1 MKKLNKYRKSVQGL
15 MLLTFGLTM
24 AGCSAQDDF
33 FTETSSESL
42 SIKPSVTE
50 ATVSR
55 AAVASEQTLREA
67 ALDNL
72 YVKIFD
78 KEYQEQSVNQKLEGN
93 LQSNQTAIL
102 RQGNWK
108 VDLNLQE
115 NKAYFVYSIANAN
128 EDLTQVKSLAD
139 LKNKVQTDADIW
151 KPYSSSDKNATKNFL
166 MTANSDW
173 TVSKEPN
180 QTIDSKLTRAAAKIV
195 VNLNINVAG
204 YEVVGE
210 PTWQLLNYNTKT
222 TLFGPNTAKNIASMS
237 ETETN
242 ETMAKTAAD
251 GYQLVTY
258 SYATSWKD
266 NASAPQAKIKV
277 KLKKKGE
284 ETSVDY
290 YYSIPV
296 RDPKKTKSLDR
307 NYVYTANA
315 TVTSLGSSSDIT
327 YGDAM
332 DLVYDVQKWTQGEKT
347 TINAGDQK
355 YLLVSPTFM
364 IMKNQ
369 RFDNS
374 TIKFYGSGK
383 CTVKTVAI
391 YYYDKNGKKQ
401 SCSGSQ
407 SFKASAQYAD
417 GHGELQDQGTIVIGD
432 ANNKTNDF
440 VPLSVKYIKIKVTC
454 EGVKDPVNVTIKQYP
469 LEYIQGIA
477 GWYSTKDKLN
487 TYERYDYLTGKP
499 SGKIATT
506 VGIDWKDDQKPHKT
520 QKGYADANF
529 QAKVCIDNNI
539 YTYYDKKNGKNYQA
553 TTRSNQGEQNNN
565 QMYVVQITSTQ
576 QDQTDYK
583 IGHVTNI
590 DPNTKLSQENVVSP
604 AFMLASQLG
613 TVSPFSYG
621 VNASDHCDKYVEVR
635 TDGTKY
641 TDWRLPTAAE
651 IGVIGKYQNNKTQN
665 VMSEVLKAY
674 SYWALNGNQV
684 TANKDGSGSGYVRC
698 VRDLSP
704 KEVKELENKNE

>member
-55 AAVASEQTLREA
+55 AVASDQALREA

-78 KEYQEQSVNQKLEGN
+78 KEYKEQSVNKKFDSN
-93 LQSNQTAIL
+93 LQSNQKEVL
-102 RQGNWK
+102 GQGNWK

-115 NKAYFVYSIANAN
+115 NKDYFVYSIANAK
-128 EDLTQVKSLAD
+128 EDLQQVSSLAD
-139 LKNKVQTDADIW
+139 LEKKVQTDADIW
-151 KPYSSSDKNATKNFL
+151 KPYSSNNATKNFL
-166 MTANSDW
+166 MTANSGW
-173 TVSKEPN
+173 TVSKEPT
-180 QTIDSKLTRAAAKIV
+180 QTIESMLTRAAAKIV
-195 VNLNINVAG
+195 VNLKINIAG
-204 YEVVGE
+204 YEVVGK
-210 PTWQLLNYNTKT
+210 PTWQLLNYNTQT
-222 TLFGPNTAKNIASMS
+222 TLFGVNTAKSIASMS

-242 ETMAKTAAD
+242 ETMAKTAD

-258 SYATSWKD
+258 SYATLWDD

-277 KLKKKGE
+277 MLKKGE
-284 ETSVDY
+284 ETPVDY

-296 RDPKKTKSLDR
+296 RDPKTTKELER

-332 DLVYDVQKWTQGEKT
+332 NLVYDVQKWTKGEET

-374 TIKFYGSGK
+374 TIKFYGSGECK
-383 CTVKTVAI
+383 VETVEI

-407 SFKASAQYAD
+407 YFNASAKYAD
-417 GHGELQDQGTIVIGD
+417 GHGELKDKGTIVIGD
-432 ANNKTNDF
+432 ANNPNANDF

-454 EGVKDPVNVTIKQYP
+454 DGLEELVTIKQYP

-477 GWYSTKDKLN
+477 GWYSTKDELN
-487 TYERYDYLTGKP
+487 TYETTFWGDRYTG
-499 SGKIATT
+499 TT
-506 VGIDWKDDQKPHKT
+506 AGIDWQKDRTLHSKE
-520 QKGYADANF
+520 KGSEDDHF
-529 QAKVCIDNNI
+529 TAKVKEEGDYYI
-539 YTYYDKKNGKNYQA
+539 YEYYDKSVRGGYQA
-553 TTRSNQGEQNNN
+553 KKRQNSTGKSNNR
-565 QMYVVQITSTQ
+565 MYVVQITNTP
-576 QDQTDYK
+576 QDSKYK

-590 DPNTKLSQENVVSP
+590 DKNTKLSSEDVVSP

-613 TVSPFSYG
+613 TVTAFTNENDG
-621 VNASDHCDKYVEVR
+621 KNASEHCDKYIEVR
-635 TDGTKY
+635 KDGKKY
-641 TDWRLPTAAE
+641 TDWRLPTASE
-651 IGVIGKYQNNKTQN
+651 IGVITNYQYKKNQN
-665 VMSEVLKAY
+665 VIDVVLAGG

-684 TANKDGSGSGYVRC
+684 EANPDNEYRGYVRC

-704 KEVKELENKNE
+704 DEVKELENKKE

>member
-55 AAVASEQTLREA
+55 AVASDQTLREA

-78 KEYQEQSVNQKLEGN
+78 KEYKELSVNKKFDSN
-93 LQSNQTAIL
+93 LQSNQKEVL
-102 RQGNWK
+102 GQGNWK

-115 NKAYFVYSIANAN
+115 HKDYFVYSIANAK

-139 LKNKVQTDADIW
+139 LEKKVQTDEDIW
-151 KPYSSSDKNATKNFL
+151 KPYSSDKNATKNFL

-173 TVSKEPN
+173 TVSQEPT

-195 VNLNINVAG
+195 VNFKIDIAG

-210 PTWQLLNYNTKT
+210 PTWQLLNYNTQT
-222 TLFGPNTAKNIASMS
+222 TLFGVNTAKSIASMS
-237 ETETN
+237 EAETS
-242 ETMAKTAAD
+242 ETMKKTTD

-258 SYATSWKD
+258 SYATLWED

-277 KLKKKGE
+277 MLQKGDE
-284 ETSVDY
+284 KPVDY

-296 RDPKKTKSLDR
+296 RDPKATKSLER

-332 DLVYDVQKWTQGEKT
+332 NLVYDVQKWTKGEET

-374 TIKFYGSGK
+374 TIKFYGSGECK
-383 CTVKTVAI
+383 VQTVEI

-407 SFKASAQYAD
+407 YFNASAKYAD
-417 GHGELQDQGTIVIGD
+417 GHGELKDKGTIVIGEEKSTT
-432 ANNKTNDF
+432 ANDF

-454 EGVKDPVNVTIKQYP
+454 DGLEELVTIKQYP

-477 GWYSTKDKLN
+477 GWYSTKD
-487 TYERYDYLTGKP
+487 DW
-499 SGKIATT
+499 
-506 VGIDWKDDQKPHKT
+506 IDWQTDQASHQTKKTYSDDIFNARVYENNNMYEYYDNGTGWWGNKPPFT
-520 QKGYADANF
+520 AQKGSR
-529 QAKVCIDNNI
+529 I
-539 YTYYDKKNGKNYQA
+539 T
-553 TTRSNQGEQNNN
+553 EQNNN
-565 QMYVVQITSTQ
+565 QMYVVQITE
-576 QDQTDYK
+576 TDGTYV
-583 IGHVTNI
+583 IGHGTSDN
-590 DPNTKLSQENVVSP
+590 DDMVSP

-613 TVSPFSYG
+613 VVSISNSSF
-621 VNASDHCDKYVEVR
+621 NMAKNHCDKYIEVN
-635 TDGTKY
+635 TDKKKY
-641 TDWRLPTAAE
+641 TDWRLPTPSE
-651 IGVIGKYQNNKTQN
+651 VKVICKYQNNKNQN
-665 VMSEVLKAY
+665 VMSEVLKRKY
-674 SYWALNGNQV
+674 YWTRNGK
-684 TANKDGSGSGYVRC
+684 TTIANSNDNTSQGFIRC

-704 KEVKELENKNE
+704 DEVKELENKNE

>member
-55 AAVASEQTLREA
+55 ATVASVEALREA
-67 ALDNL
+67 ELDNL

-78 KEYQEQSVNQKLEGN
+78 KEYQEQSVNKKFDSN
-93 LQSNQTAIL
+93 LQSEKKEIL
-102 RQGNWK
+102 GQDNWK

-115 NKAYFVYSIANAN
+115 NKDYFVYSIANAK
-128 EDLTQVKSLAD
+128 EDLTQVNSLAD
-139 LKNKVQTDADIW
+139 LEKKVQTDEDIW
-151 KPYSSSDKNATKNFL
+151 KPYSSKNENKNFL
-166 MTANSDW
+166 MTANSGW
-173 TVSKEPN
+173 TVSKEPT

-195 VNLNINVAG
+195 VNLKINVAG

-210 PTWQLLNYNTKT
+210 PTWQLLNYNTQT
-222 TLFGPNTAKNIASMS
+222 TLFGPNTAKSIASMS

-242 ETMAKTAAD
+242 ETMAETAD

-258 SYATSWKD
+258 SYATLWD
-266 NASAPQAKIKV
+266 NNASAPQAKIKV
-277 KLKKKGE
+277 KLQKGE
-284 ETSVDY
+284 ETPVDY

-296 RDPKKTKSLDR
+296 RDPKETKSLKR

-332 DLVYDVQKWTQGEKT
+332 DLVYDVQKWTKGEET
-347 TINAGDQK
+347 TINAGNQK

-374 TIKFYGSGK
+374 TIKFYGSGECK
-383 CTVKTVAI
+383 VETDSI
-391 YYYDKNGKKQ
+391 YYYDKNGNKKKLYSDSRQ
-401 SCSGSQ
+401 Y
-407 SFKASAQYAD
+407 FNASAQYAD
-417 GHGELQDQGTIVIGD
+417 GHGELKDQGTIVIGD
-432 ANNKTNDF
+432 ENNKTNDF

-454 EGVKDPVNVTIKQYP
+454 EGVEDPVYVTIKQYP

-477 GWYSTKDKLN
+477 GWYSTKDEFTN
-487 TYERYDYLTGKP
+487 TYWSWGWVTETKE
-499 SGKIATT
+499 
-506 VGIDWKDDQKPHKT
+506 GIDWQKDRTVHSEK
-520 QKGYADANF
+520 KGSDDDHFN
-529 QAKVCIDNNI
+529 AKVKEKGDTEI
-539 YTYYDKKNGKNYQA
+539 YEYYDNDVKGGYQA
-553 TTRSNQGEQNNN
+553 TKKKSSTGKSNNR
-565 QMYVVQITSTQ
+565 MYVVQITNISQ
-576 QDQTDYK
+576 NSSYK

-590 DPNTKLSQENVVSP
+590 DPNTKQSQEDVVSP

-613 TVSPFSYG
+613 TVTAFSDDEG
-621 VNASDHCDKYVEVR
+621 VKASNHCDKYVEVR
-635 TDGTKY
+635 TDGKKY
-641 TDWRLPTAAE
+641 TDWRLPTASE
-651 IGVIGKYQNNKTQN
+651 IGVITKYQYDKNQN
-665 VMSEVLKAY
+665 VIDVVLAGG
-674 SYWALNGNQV
+674 SYWALNGEQV
-684 TANKDGSGSGYVRC
+684 TANTANEKKGYVRC

-704 KEVKELENKNE
+704 DEVKELENKKE

>member
-55 AAVASEQTLREA
+55 AAVAPDKDLREA

-78 KEYQEQSVNQKLEGN
+78 QEYQEQSVNQKLEGN

-115 NKAYFVYSIANAN
+115 NKDYFVYSIANAK
-128 EDLTQVKSLAD
+128 EDLRQVNSLAD
-139 LKNKVQTDADIW
+139 LENKVQTDEDIW
-151 KPYSSSDKNATKNFL
+151 KPYSNKNATKNFL
-166 MTANSDW
+166 MIANSPW
-173 TVSKEPN
+173 KVSKEPT
-180 QTIDSKLTRAAAKIV
+180 QTIDSELTRAAAKIV
-195 VNLNINVAG
+195 VNLKINVDG
-204 YEVVGE
+204 YEVVGI
-210 PTWQLLNYNTKT
+210 PTWQLLNYNTQT
-222 TLFGPNTAKNIASMS
+222 TLFGPNTAKSIASMS
-237 ETETN
+237 EAETS
-242 ETMAKTAAD
+242 EAMKKTTD

-258 SYATSWKD
+258 SYATSWND

-277 KLKKKGE
+277 MLRKGE
-284 ETSVDY
+284 EKPVDY

-296 RDPKKTKSLDR
+296 RDPKTTKSLDR
-307 NYVYTANA
+307 NYVYTAKA
-315 TVTSLGSSSDIT
+315 TVTSLGSSFDIT
-327 YGDAM
+327 YGEAM
-332 DLVYDVQKWTQGEKT
+332 NLVYDVQKWTKGEET

-374 TIKFYGSGK
+374 TIKFYGSGECK
-383 CTVKTVAI
+383 VETVEI

-407 SFKASAQYAD
+407 YFDASAQYAD
-417 GHGELQDQGTIVIGD
+417 GHSELKDQGTIVIGD
-432 ANNKTNDF
+432 ANNPKANDF

-454 EGVKDPVNVTIKQYP
+454 DGVKDPVDVTIKQYP

-477 GWYSTKDKLN
+477 GWYSTKDELN
-487 TYERYDYLTGKP
+487 TYQGYDWFGYP

-506 VGIDWKDDQKPHKT
+506 VGIDWKNDQTPHKT
-520 QKGYADANF
+520 RKGYADDYF

-539 YTYYDKKNGKNYQA
+539 YTYYDKKQNQNYQA
-553 TTRSNQGEQNNN
+553 TTRSNMGEQNNN

-583 IGHVTNI
+583 IGHVTTI
-590 DPNTKLSQENVVSP
+590 DPKTKLSQENVVSP

-613 TVSPFSYG
+613 TVQPFDDG
-621 VNASDHCDKYVEVR
+621 VDASNHCDKYIEVR
-635 TDGTKY
+635 TDGKKY
-641 TDWRLPTAAE
+641 IDWRLPTAAE
-651 IGVIGKYQNNKTQN
+651 IGVIGKYQNNTSQN

-684 TANKDGSGSGYVRC
+684 TANKNGSGSGYVRC

-704 KEVKELENKNE
+704 DEVKELENKKE

>member
-55 AAVASEQTLREA
+55 TVASDIDLREA

-78 KEYQEQSVNQKLEGN
+78 KEYKEQSVNKKFDSN
-93 LQSNQTAIL
+93 LQSEKKEVL
-102 RQGNWK
+102 GKGNWK

-115 NKAYFVYSIANAN
+115 NKEYFVYSIANAK
-128 EDLTQVKSLAD
+128 EDLRQVKSLDD
-139 LKNKVQTDADIW
+139 LENRVQTDADIW
-151 KPYSSSDKNATKNFL
+151 KPYSSDDKNATKNFL
-166 MTANSDW
+166 MTANSLW
-173 TVSKEPN
+173 TVSKKPT
-180 QTIDSKLTRAAAKIV
+180 QTIESNLTRAAAKIV
-195 VNLNINVAG
+195 VNLKINVEG

-210 PTWQLLNYNTKT
+210 PTWQLLNYNTQT
-222 TLFGPNTAKNIASMS
+222 TLFGQNTAKSIASMS
-237 ETETN
+237 ETETMA
-242 ETMAKTAAD
+242 ETAG

-258 SYATSWKD
+258 SYATSWDD

-277 KLKKKGE
+277 MLRKGE
-284 ETSVDY
+284 EKPVDY

-296 RDPKKTKSLDR
+296 RDPKATKKSLDR

-332 DLVYDVQKWTQGEKT
+332 DLVYDVQKWTKGEET
-347 TINAGDQK
+347 TINAGEQK

-383 CTVKTVAI
+383 CTVETSEI

-401 SCSGSQ
+401 NLYSGSRQ
-407 SFKASAQYAD
+407 YFNASANYAV
-417 GHGELQDQGTIVIGD
+417 GHDKLKDQGTIVIGD
-432 ANNKTNDF
+432 AKNTTNDF

-454 EGVKDPVNVTIKQYP
+454 DGLEEIVTIKQYP

-487 TYERYDYLTGKP
+487 TYERYDYWTGKP
-499 SGKIATT
+499 SGKIDTT
-506 VGIDWKDDQKPHKT
+506 VGIDWKEDQTPHKT
-520 QKGYADANF
+520 RKGYADDNF

-539 YTYYDKKNGKNYQA
+539 YTYYDKKINNSYQA
-553 TTRSNQGEQNNN
+553 TTRSNMGEQNNN

-590 DPNTKLSQENVVSP
+590 NPNTKLSQENVVSP

-635 TDGTKY
+635 TDGKKY

-651 IGVIGKYQNNKTQN
+651 IGVIGKYQNNKTQD

-684 TANKDGSGSGYVRC
+684 TANKNGSGSGYVRC
-698 VRDLSP
+698 VRDLKP
-704 KEVKELENKNE
+704 DEVKELENKNE

>member
-55 AAVASEQTLREA
+55 AVASDQALREA

-78 KEYQEQSVNQKLEGN
+78 KEYKEQSVNKKFDRN
-93 LQSNQTAIL
+93 LQSNQKEVL
-102 RQGNWK
+102 GQGNWK

-115 NKAYFVYSIANAN
+115 NKNYFVYSIANAK
-128 EDLTQVKSLAD
+128 EDLQQVNSLAD
-139 LKNKVQTDADIW
+139 LEKKVQTDEDIW
-151 KPYSSSDKNATKNFL
+151 KPYSSNKNATKNFL

-173 TVSKEPN
+173 TVSKEPT

-195 VNLNINVAG
+195 VNLKINIAG

-210 PTWQLLNYNTKT
+210 PTWQLLNYNTQT
-222 TLFGPNTAKNIASMS
+222 TLFGVNTAKSIASMS

-242 ETMAKTAAD
+242 EKMAKTAD

-258 SYATSWKD
+258 SYATLWDD

-277 KLKKKGE
+277 MLKKGE
-284 ETSVDY
+284 EKPVDY

-296 RDPKKTKSLDR
+296 RDPKTTKELER

-315 TVTSLGSSSDIT
+315 TVTSLGSSSEIT

-332 DLVYDVQKWTQGEKT
+332 NLVYDVQKWTKGEET
-347 TINAGDQK
+347 TINAGNQK

-369 RFDNS
+369 RFDDS
-374 TIKFYGSGK
+374 TIKFYGSGECK
-383 CTVKTVAI
+383 VETMEI
-391 YYYDKNGKKQ
+391 YYYDKNGNKQ
-401 SCSGSQ
+401 KCSGSQ
-407 SFKASAQYAD
+407 YFNASANYAD
-417 GHGELQDQGTIVIGD
+417 GHGELKDKGTIVIGTK
-432 ANNKTNDF
+432 NSKTANDF

-454 EGVKDPVNVTIKQYP
+454 DGLEEIVTIKQYP

-477 GWYSTKDKLN
+477 GWYSTKD
-487 TYERYDYLTGKP
+487 GW
-499 SGKIATT
+499 
-506 VGIDWKDDQKPHKT
+506 IDWQTDQVSHQT
-520 QKGYADANF
+520 QKTYS
-529 QAKVCIDNNI
+529 DNIFNTRV
-539 YTYYDKKNGKNYQA
+539 YENNNMYEYYDIGTGWWENKPPFTAQKGSRL
-553 TTRSNQGEQNNN
+553 TEQNNN
-565 QMYVVQITSTQ
+565 QMYVVQITE
-576 QDQTDYK
+576 TDGTYV
-583 IGHVTNI
+583 IGHGTSDN
-590 DPNTKLSQENVVSP
+590 DDMVSP

-613 TVSPFSYG
+613 VVSISNSSF
-621 VNASDHCDKYVEVR
+621 NMAKNHCDKYIEVN
-635 TDGTKY
+635 TDKKKY
-641 TDWRLPTAAE
+641 TDWRLPTPSE
-651 IGVIGKYQNNKTQN
+651 VKVICKYQNNKNQN
-665 VMSEVLKAY
+665 VMSEVLKRQY
-674 SYWALNGNQV
+674 YWTRNGQK
-684 TANKDGSGSGYVRC
+684 TLANSQDRSSQGFIRC

-704 KEVKELENKNE
+704 DEVKELENKNE

>member
-55 AAVASEQTLREA
+55 AVASDQALREA

-78 KEYQEQSVNQKLEGN
+78 KEYQEQSVNKKFDRN
-93 LQSNQTAIL
+93 LQSNQKEVL
-102 RQGNWK
+102 GQGNWK

-115 NKAYFVYSIANAN
+115 NKNYFVYSIANAK
-128 EDLTQVKSLAD
+128 EDLQQVNSLAD
-139 LKNKVQTDADIW
+139 LEKKVQTDEDIW
-151 KPYSSSDKNATKNFL
+151 KPYSSNKNATKNFL

-173 TVSKEPN
+173 TVSKEPT
-180 QTIDSKLTRAAAKIV
+180 QTINSKLTRAAAKIV
-195 VNLNINVAG
+195 VNLKINVAG

-210 PTWQLLNYNTKT
+210 PTWQLLNYNTQT
-222 TLFGPNTAKNIASMS
+222 TLFGVNTAKSIASMS

-242 ETMAKTAAD
+242 EKMAKTAD

-258 SYATSWKD
+258 SYATLWDD

-277 KLKKKGE
+277 MLKKGE
-284 ETSVDY
+284 EKPVDY

-296 RDPKKTKSLDR
+296 RDPKATKSLER

-332 DLVYDVQKWTQGEKT
+332 NLVYDVQKWTKGEET

-374 TIKFYGSGK
+374 TIKFYGSGECK
-383 CTVKTVAI
+383 VETEEI
-391 YYYDKNGKKQ
+391 YYYDKNGEKQ

-407 SFKASAQYAD
+407 YFDASAEYAK
-417 GHGELQDQGTIVIGD
+417 GHTVLKDKGTIVIGE
-432 ANNKTNDF
+432 ANNPNANDF

-454 EGVKDPVNVTIKQYP
+454 EGVKDPMYVTIKQYP

-477 GWYSTKDKLN
+477 GWYSTKSID
-487 TYERYDYLTGKP
+487 GW
-499 SGKIATT
+499 
-506 VGIDWKDDQKPHKT
+506 IDWQTDQASHDKRKKSSDDNFNAKVKIGT
-520 QKGYADANF
+520 KIYEYNDYRSGRYYYAD
-529 QAKVCIDNNI
+529 
-539 YTYYDKKNGKNYQA
+539 YDQYA
-553 TTRSNQGEQNNN
+553 TSGRDNN
-565 QMYVVQITSTQ
+565 QMYVVQITSTN
-576 QDQTDYK
+576 QTSSDYK

-590 DPNTKLSQENVVSP
+590 NETTKLSPENVVSP

-613 TVSPFSYG
+613 TVSTFGKG
-621 VNASDHCDKYVEVR
+621 VNASNHCDKYVEVR
-635 TDGTKY
+635 TDGKKY
-641 TDWRLPTAAE
+641 TGWRLPTAAE
-651 IGVIGKYQNNKTQN
+651 IGVITKYQYDSKQN
-665 VMSEVLKAY
+665 VMSEVLRGYK
-674 SYWALNGNQV
+674 YWALDGSKV
-684 TANKDGSGSGYVRC
+684 TANKNGSGSGFVRC

-704 KEVKELENKNE
+704 DEVKELENKKE

>member
-55 AAVASEQTLREA
+55 AAVASAPTLREA

-78 KEYQEQSVNQKLEGN
+78 QEYQEQSVNEMLKDN
-93 LQSNQTAIL
+93 LQSNKKEIL
-102 RQGNWK
+102 GKGNWK
-108 VDLNLQE
+108 VNLNLQE
-115 NKAYFVYSIANAN
+115 NKGYFVYSIANAN

-139 LKNKVQTDADIW
+139 LETQVQTDENIW
-151 KPYSSSDKNATKNFL
+151 KPYSSDNATKNFL
-166 MTANSDW
+166 MTANSGW
-173 TVSKEPN
+173 TVSKEPT

-195 VNLNINVAG
+195 VNLKINVAG

-222 TLFGPNTAKNIASMS
+222 TLFGPNTAKSIASMS

-242 ETMAKTAAD
+242 ETMAKTAD
-251 GYQLVTY
+251 GYKLVTY

-277 KLKKKGE
+277 MLKKGGE
-284 ETSVDY
+284 TPVDY

-327 YGDAM
+327 YGEAM
-332 DLVYDVQKWTQGEKT
+332 NLVYDVQKWTKGEET
-347 TINAGDQK
+347 TINAGEQK

-374 TIKFYGSGK
+374 TIKFYGSGE
-383 CTVKTVAI
+383 CNVETVEI
-391 YYYDKNGKKQ
+391 YYYDKNGNKQ
-401 SCSGSQ
+401 KITSGSQ
-407 SFKASAQYAD
+407 YFNAYAKYAD
-417 GHGELQDQGTIVIGD
+417 GHGELKDKGTIVIGKE
-432 ANNKTNDF
+432 NSTTVNDF
-440 VPLSVKYIKIKVTC
+440 VPLSVKYIKIKVSC
-454 EGVKDPVNVTIKQYP
+454 DGLEEYVIIKQYP

-477 GWYSTKDKLN
+477 GWYSTKDKFTN
-487 TYERYDYLTGKP
+487 TYWSLEGLVTETK
-499 SGKIATT
+499 K
-506 VGIDWKDDQKPHKT
+506 GIDWQNDRTVHSEEKGSEDAHFFAKVKEPGDKYIYRYSDNRVSGKQYQA
-520 QKGYADANF
+520 QKGSSTGDS
-529 QAKVCIDNNI
+529 NN
-539 YTYYDKKNGKNYQA
+539 
-553 TTRSNQGEQNNN
+553 R
-565 QMYVVQITSTQ
+565 MYVVQITNTPKNSK
-576 QDQTDYK
+576 YK

-590 DPNTKLSQENVVSP
+590 DKNTKLSSEDVVSP

-613 TVSPFSYG
+613 TVYAFTG
-621 VNASDHCDKYVEVR
+621 KNDGKNASEHCDKYIEVN

-641 TDWRLPTAAE
+641 TNWRLPTASE
-651 IGVIGKYQNNKTQN
+651 IGVITNYQYNKNQK
-665 VMSEVLKAY
+665 VIDVVLAGG
-674 SYWALNGNQV
+674 SYWALNGKQV
-684 TANKDGSGSGYVRC
+684 KANKNDDEEGFVRC

-704 KEVKELENKNE
+704 EEVKALENKKE

>member
-55 AAVASEQTLREA
+55 TVASDQNLREA

-78 KEYQEQSVNQKLEGN
+78 KEYKEQSVNKKFDSN
-93 LQSNQTAIL
+93 LQSNQKEIL
-102 RQGNWK
+102 GQGNWK

-115 NKAYFVYSIANAN
+115 NKDYFVYSIANAK
-128 EDLTQVKSLAD
+128 EDLKQVNSLAD

-151 KPYSSSDKNATKNFL
+151 KPYSSDNATKNFL
-166 MTANSDW
+166 MTANSPW
-173 TVSKEPN
+173 TVSKEST

-195 VNLNINVAG
+195 VNLKINVDG
-204 YEVVGE
+204 YEVVGK

-222 TLFGPNTAKNIASMS
+222 TLFGINTAKSIASMS

-242 ETMAKTAAD
+242 ETMAKTTD

-258 SYATSWKD
+258 SYATLWDD

-277 KLKKKGE
+277 MLKKGE
-284 ETSVDY
+284 EKPVDY

-296 RDPKKTKSLDR
+296 RDPKATKSLDR

-327 YGDAM
+327 YGEAM
-332 DLVYDVQKWTQGEKT
+332 NLVYDVQKWTKGEET

-355 YLLVSPTFM
+355 YLLVSPTFI

-374 TIKFYGSGK
+374 TIKFYGSGECK
-383 CTVKTVAI
+383 VETVEI

-407 SFKASAQYAD
+407 YFDASAEYAKD
-417 GHGELQDQGTIVIGD
+417 HGELKDKGTIVIGD
-432 ANNKTNDF
+432 AKNPNANDF

-454 EGVKDPVNVTIKQYP
+454 DGLEELVTIKQYP

-477 GWYSTKDKLN
+477 GWYSTKSID
-487 TYERYDYLTGKP
+487 GW
-499 SGKIATT
+499 
-506 VGIDWKDDQKPHKT
+506 IDWQTDQASHDRKK
-520 QKGYADANF
+520 KSSDNNF
-529 QAKVCIDNNI
+529 NAKVKIGTKI
-539 YTYYDKKNGKNYQA
+539 YEYNDYYSYYYGYYYAKYDQDA
-553 TTRSNQGEQNNN
+553 TSGRDNN
-565 QMYVVQITSTQ
+565 QMYVVQITSTN
-576 QDQTDYK
+576 QTSSDYK

-590 DPNTKLSQENVVSP
+590 NETTKLSPENVVSP

-613 TVSPFSYG
+613 TVSTFGKG
-621 VNASDHCDKYVEVR
+621 VNASNHCDKYVEVR
-635 TDGTKY
+635 TDGKKY
-641 TDWRLPTAAE
+641 TGWRLPTAAE
-651 IGVIGKYQNNKTQN
+651 IGVITKYQYDSKQN
-665 VMSEVLKAY
+665 VMSEVLRGRQ
-674 SYWALNGNQV
+674 YWALDGSKV
-684 TANKDGSGSGYVRC
+684 TANKNGSGSGFVRC

-704 KEVKELENKNE
+704 EEVKELENKNE

>member
-55 AAVASEQTLREA
+55 AVASDQTLREA

-78 KEYQEQSVNQKLEGN
+78 KEYKEQSVNKKFDRN
-93 LQSNQTAIL
+93 LQSNQKEIL
-102 RQGNWK
+102 GQGNWK

-115 NKAYFVYSIANAN
+115 NKDYFVYSIANAK
-128 EDLTQVKSLAD
+128 EDLQQVSSLAD
-139 LKNKVQTDADIW
+139 LEKKVQTDADIW
-151 KPYSSSDKNATKNFL
+151 KPYSSNNATKNFL
-166 MTANSDW
+166 MTANSGW
-173 TVSKEPN
+173 TVSKEPT
-180 QTIDSKLTRAAAKIV
+180 QTIESMLTRAAAKIV
-195 VNLNINVAG
+195 VNLKINIAG
-204 YEVVGE
+204 YEVVGK
-210 PTWQLLNYNTKT
+210 PTWQLLNYNTQT
-222 TLFGPNTAKNIASMS
+222 TLFGVNTAKSIASMS

-242 ETMAKTAAD
+242 ETMAKTAD

-258 SYATSWKD
+258 SYATLWDD

-277 KLKKKGE
+277 MLKKGE
-284 ETSVDY
+284 ETPVDY

-296 RDPKKTKSLDR
+296 RDPKTTKELER

-332 DLVYDVQKWTQGEKT
+332 NLVYDVQKWTKGEET
-347 TINAGDQK
+347 TINAGKQK

-374 TIKFYGSGK
+374 TIKFYGSGECK
-383 CTVKTVAI
+383 VQTMEI
-391 YYYDKNGKKQ
+391 YYYDKNGNKQ
-401 SCSGSQ
+401 KCSGSQ
-407 SFKASAQYAD
+407 YFKASAEYAK
-417 GHGELQDQGTIVIGD
+417 GHSELKDKGTIVIGD
-432 ANNKTNDF
+432 ANNPTANDF
-440 VPLSVKYIKIKVTC
+440 VPLSVKFIKIKVTC
-454 EGVKDPVNVTIKQYP
+454 DGLEEIVTIKQYP

-477 GWYSTKDKLN
+477 GWYSTKDELN
-487 TYERYDYLTGKP
+487 TYETSFWGDRYTG
-499 SGKIATT
+499 TT
-506 VGIDWKDDQKPHKT
+506 AGIDWQEDRTLHSKEKGSEDDHF
-520 QKGYADANF
+520 N
-529 QAKVCIDNNI
+529 AKVKEEGDYYI
-539 YTYYDKKNGKNYQA
+539 YEYYDNSVKGGYKAKKRQNSTGK
-553 TTRSNQGEQNNN
+553 SNNR
-565 QMYVVQITSTQ
+565 MYVVQITNTPQNSK
-576 QDQTDYK
+576 YK

-590 DPNTKLSQENVVSP
+590 DKNTKLSSEDVVSP

-613 TVSPFSYG
+613 TVSAFTDKNDG
-621 VNASDHCDKYVEVR
+621 KKASEHCDKYIEVR
-635 TDGTKY
+635 KDGKKY
-641 TDWRLPTAAE
+641 TDWRLPTASE
-651 IGVIGKYQNNKTQN
+651 IGVITNYQYKTNQN
-665 VMSEVLKAY
+665 VIDVVLAGKT
-674 SYWALNGNQV
+674 YWALNGSQV
-684 TANKDGSGSGYVRC
+684 TANTNNRYTGYVRC

-704 KEVKELENKNE
+704 DEVKELENKNE

>member
-55 AAVASEQTLREA
+55 AAVAPDKDLREA

-78 KEYQEQSVNQKLEGN
+78 QEYQEQSVNQKLEGN

-115 NKAYFVYSIANAN
+115 NKDYFVYSIANAK
-128 EDLTQVKSLAD
+128 EDLRQVNSLAD
-139 LKNKVQTDADIW
+139 LENKVQTDEDIW
-151 KPYSSSDKNATKNFL
+151 KPYSNKNATKNFL
-166 MTANSDW
+166 MIANSPW
-173 TVSKEPN
+173 KVSREPT
-180 QTIDSKLTRAAAKIV
+180 QTIDSELTRAAAKIV
-195 VNLNINVAG
+195 VNLKINVDG
-204 YEVVGE
+204 YEVVGI
-210 PTWQLLNYNTKT
+210 PTWQLLNYNTQT
-222 TLFGPNTAKNIASMS
+222 TLFGPNTAKSIASMS
-237 ETETN
+237 EAETS
-242 ETMAKTAAD
+242 EAMKKTTD

-258 SYATSWKD
+258 SYATSWND

-277 KLKKKGE
+277 MLRKGE
-284 ETSVDY
+284 EKPVDY

-296 RDPKKTKSLDR
+296 RDPKTTKSLDR
-307 NYVYTANA
+307 NYVYTAKA

-327 YGDAM
+327 YGEAM
-332 DLVYDVQKWTQGEKT
+332 NLVYDVQKWTKGEET

-374 TIKFYGSGK
+374 TIKFYGSGECK
-383 CTVKTVAI
+383 VETVEI

-407 SFKASAQYAD
+407 YFDASAQYAD
-417 GHGELQDQGTIVIGD
+417 GHSELKDQGTIVIGD
-432 ANNKTNDF
+432 ANNPKANDF

-454 EGVKDPVNVTIKQYP
+454 DGVKDPVDVTIKQYP

-477 GWYSTKDKLN
+477 GWYSTKDELN
-487 TYERYDYLTGKP
+487 TYQGYDWFGYP

-506 VGIDWKDDQKPHKT
+506 VGIDWKNDQTPHKT
-520 QKGYADANF
+520 RKGYADDYF

-539 YTYYDKKNGKNYQA
+539 YTYYDKKQNQNYQA
-553 TTRSNQGEQNNN
+553 TTRSNMGEQNNN

-583 IGHVTNI
+583 IGHVTTI
-590 DPNTKLSQENVVSP
+590 DPKTKLSQENVVSP

-613 TVSPFSYG
+613 TVQPFDDG
-621 VNASDHCDKYVEVR
+621 VDASNHCDKYIEVR
-635 TDGTKY
+635 TDGKKY
-641 TDWRLPTAAE
+641 IDWRLPTAAE
-651 IGVIGKYQNNKTQN
+651 IGVIGKYQNNTSQN

-684 TANKDGSGSGYVRC
+684 TANKNGSGSGYVRC

-704 KEVKELENKNE
+704 DEVKELENKKE

>member
-55 AAVASEQTLREA
+55 AVASDIDLREA

-78 KEYQEQSVNQKLEGN
+78 KEYQEQSVNKKFDSN
-93 LQSNQTAIL
+93 LQSNHKEVL
-102 RQGNWK
+102 GKGNWK

-115 NKAYFVYSIANAN
+115 NKDYFVYSIANAK
-128 EDLTQVKSLAD
+128 EDLTQVNSLAD
-139 LKNKVQTDADIW
+139 LETKVQTDEDIW
-151 KPYSSSDKNATKNFL
+151 KPYSNKNATKKNFL
-166 MTANSDW
+166 MTANSLW
-173 TVSKEPN
+173 TVSKEPT
-180 QTIDSKLTRAAAKIV
+180 QTIESNLTRAAAKIV
-195 VNLNINVAG
+195 VNLKINVEG

-210 PTWQLLNYNTKT
+210 PTWQLLNYNTQT
-222 TLFGPNTAKNIASMS
+222 TLFGVNKAKSIASMS

-242 ETMAKTAAD
+242 ETMAKTAD

-258 SYATSWKD
+258 SYATLWDD

-277 KLKKKGE
+277 MLKKGE
-284 ETSVDY
+284 ETPVDY

-296 RDPKKTKSLDR
+296 RDPKATKSLDR

-332 DLVYDVQKWTQGEKT
+332 NLVYDVQKWTKGEET
-347 TINAGDQK
+347 TINAGEQK

-369 RFDNS
+369 RFDDS

-383 CTVKTVAI
+383 CTVETVKI
-391 YYYDKNGKKQ
+391 YYYDKDGNQ
-401 SCSGSQ
+401 QTCYGSQ
-407 SFKASAQYAD
+407 SFSASANYAK

-454 EGVKDPVNVTIKQYP
+454 EGVEDPVYVTIKQYP

-477 GWYSTKDKLN
+477 GWYSTKSID
-487 TYERYDYLTGKP
+487 GW
-499 SGKIATT
+499 
-506 VGIDWKDDQKPHKT
+506 IDWQTDQDSHDTKKT
-520 QKGYADANF
+520 SSDSKFD
-529 QAKVCIDNNI
+529 AKVKDGDYI
-539 YTYYDKKNGKNYQA
+539 YTYQDKRLGNLWNGYYYAARKGSEASLGQH
-553 TTRSNQGEQNNN
+553 NN

-583 IGHVTNI
+583 IGHVTTI
-590 DPNTKLSQENVVSP
+590 DPNTKQSKENVVSP

-613 TVSPFSYG
+613 TVKPFGNG
-621 VNASDHCDKYVEVR
+621 VDASNHCDKYVEVR
-635 TDGTKY
+635 TGGKKY

-651 IGVIGKYQNNKTQN
+651 IGVICKYQNNKTQN
-665 VMSEVLKAY
+665 VMSQVLRAH
-674 SYWALNGNQV
+674 SYWALDGSEV
-684 TANKDGSGSGYVRC
+684 TANENDSDTGYVRC

-704 KEVKELENKNE
+704 EEVKELENKNE

>member
-55 AAVASEQTLREA
+55 AVASDQALREA

-78 KEYQEQSVNQKLEGN
+78 QEYQEQSVNQKFEGN
-93 LQSNQTAIL
+93 LQSNKKEIL
-102 RQGNWK
+102 GKDNWK

-115 NKAYFVYSIANAN
+115 NKDYFVYSIANAK
-128 EDLTQVKSLAD
+128 EDLRQVKSLDA
-139 LKNKVQTDADIW
+139 LKKEVQTDADIW
-151 KPYSSSDKNATKNFL
+151 KPYSSDKNATKNFL
-166 MTANSDW
+166 MTAINSKW
-173 TVSKEPN
+173 TVSKEPT

-195 VNLNINVAG
+195 VNLKINVDG
-204 YEVVGE
+204 YEVVGI
-210 PTWQLLNYNTKT
+210 PTWQLLNYNTQT
-222 TLFGPNTAKNIASMS
+222 TLFGENTAKSIASMG

-242 ETMAKTAAD
+242 ETMAETAD

-258 SYATSWKD
+258 SYATSWND

-277 KLKKKGE
+277 MLKKGGE
-284 ETSVDY
+284 KPVDY

-296 RDPKKTKSLDR
+296 RDPKADKSLER
-307 NYVYTANA
+307 NKVYTAKA

-332 DLVYDVQKWTQGEKT
+332 NLVYDVQKWTKGEET

-383 CTVKTVAI
+383 CKVETVEI

-401 SCSGSQ
+401 PCSGSQ
-407 SFKASAQYAD
+407 YFKASAQYAD
-417 GHGELQDQGTIVIGD
+417 GHSELKDQGTIVIGD
-432 ANNKTNDF
+432 ANNPNANDF

-454 EGVKDPVNVTIKQYP
+454 DGVKDPVDVTIKQYP

-477 GWYSTKDKLN
+477 GWYSTKSID
-487 TYERYDYLTGKP
+487 GW
-499 SGKIATT
+499 
-506 VGIDWKDDQKPHKT
+506 IDWQTDQASHNPKKKSSDD
-520 QKGYADANF
+520 NF
-529 QAKVCIDNNI
+529 HAKVKIGAEIYQYNDNWHWN
-539 YTYYDKKNGKNYQA
+539 YGNSYYKAAKGDLAND
-553 TTRSNQGEQNNN
+553 EQYNN

-576 QDQTDYK
+576 QGSNYK
-583 IGHVTNI
+583 IGHVK
-590 DPNTKLSQENVVSP
+590 NTSYSTENVVSP

-613 TVSPFSYG
+613 TVSAHSTG
-621 VNASDHCDKYVEVR
+621 ESASQHCNDYIEVSK
-635 TDGTKY
+635 DGKVY
-641 TDWRLPTAAE
+641 DDWRLPTPAE
-651 IGVIGKYQNNKTQN
+651 IGVITKYQYNESQN
-665 VMSEVLKAY
+665 VITEVLKGRY
-674 SYWALNGNQV
+674 YWALNHTKIETRRKN
-684 TANKDGSGSGYVRC
+684 SGTGTRC

-704 KEVKELENKNE
+704 DEVKELENKNE

>member
-55 AAVASEQTLREA
+55 AAVAPDKDLREA

-78 KEYQEQSVNQKLEGN
+78 QEYQEQSVNQKLEGN

-115 NKAYFVYSIANAN
+115 NKDYFVYSIANAK
-128 EDLTQVKSLAD
+128 EDLKQVNSLAD
-139 LKNKVQTDADIW
+139 LENKVQTDEDIW
-151 KPYSSSDKNATKNFL
+151 KPYSNKNATKNFL
-166 MTANSDW
+166 MIANSPW
-173 TVSKEPN
+173 KVSKEPT
-180 QTIDSKLTRAAAKIV
+180 QTIDSELTRAAAKIV
-195 VNLNINVAG
+195 VNLKINVDG
-204 YEVVGE
+204 YEVVGI
-210 PTWQLLNYNTKT
+210 PTWQLLNYNTQT
-222 TLFGPNTAKNIASMS
+222 TLFGPNTAKSIASMS
-237 ETETN
+237 EAETS
-242 ETMAKTAAD
+242 EAMKKTTD

-258 SYATSWKD
+258 SYATSWND

-277 KLKKKGE
+277 MLRKGE
-284 ETSVDY
+284 EKPVDY

-296 RDPKKTKSLDR
+296 RDPKTTKSLDR
-307 NYVYTANA
+307 NYVYTAKA

-327 YGDAM
+327 YGEAM
-332 DLVYDVQKWTQGEKT
+332 NLVYDVQKWTKGEET

-374 TIKFYGSGK
+374 TIKFYGSGECK
-383 CTVKTVAI
+383 VETVEI

-407 SFKASAQYAD
+407 YFDASAQYAD
-417 GHGELQDQGTIVIGD
+417 GHSELKDQGTIVIGD
-432 ANNKTNDF
+432 ANNPKANDF

-454 EGVKDPVNVTIKQYP
+454 DGVKDPVDVTIKQYP

-477 GWYSTKDKLN
+477 GWYSTKDELN
-487 TYERYDYLTGKP
+487 TYQGYDWFGYP

-506 VGIDWKDDQKPHKT
+506 VGIDWKNDQTPHKT
-520 QKGYADANF
+520 RKGYADDYF

-539 YTYYDKKNGKNYQA
+539 YTYYDKKQNQNYQA
-553 TTRSNQGEQNNN
+553 TTKRNMGEQNNN

-583 IGHVTNI
+583 IGHVITI
-590 DPNTKLSQENVVSP
+590 DPKTKLSQENVVSP

-613 TVSPFSYG
+613 TVQPFDDG
-621 VNASDHCDKYVEVR
+621 VDASNHCDKYIEVR
-635 TDGTKY
+635 TDGKKY
-641 TDWRLPTAAE
+641 IDWRLPTAAE
-651 IGVIGKYQNNKTQN
+651 IGVIGKYQNNTSQN

-684 TANKDGSGSGYVRC
+684 TANKNGSGSGYVRC

-704 KEVKELENKNE
+704 DEVKELENKKE

>member
-55 AAVASEQTLREA
+55 AVASDQALREA

-78 KEYQEQSVNQKLEGN
+78 KEYKEQSVNRKFDRN
-93 LQSNQTAIL
+93 LQSNQKEIL
-102 RQGNWK
+102 GQGNWK

-115 NKAYFVYSIANAN
+115 NKDYFVYSIANAK
-128 EDLTQVKSLAD
+128 EDLQQVNSLAD
-139 LKNKVQTDADIW
+139 LENKVQTDEDIW
-151 KPYSSSDKNATKNFL
+151 KPYSNKNATKNFL

-173 TVSKEPN
+173 TVSKEPT

-195 VNLNINVAG
+195 VNLKINVAG
-204 YEVVGE
+204 YEVVGV
-210 PTWQLLNYNTKT
+210 PTWQLLNYNTQT

-242 ETMAKTAAD
+242 EKMAKTAD

-258 SYATSWKD
+258 SYATLWDD

-277 KLKKKGE
+277 MLKKGE
-284 ETSVDY
+284 EKPVDY

-296 RDPKKTKSLDR
+296 RDPKATKKSLDR

-332 DLVYDVQKWTQGEKT
+332 NLVYDVQKWTKGEET

-383 CTVKTVAI
+383 CTVETVEI
-391 YYYDKNGKKQ
+391 YYYDKNGNKQ

-407 SFKASAQYAD
+407 YFKASANYAD
-417 GHGELQDQGTIVIGD
+417 GHGELKDQGTIVIGKENSET
-432 ANNKTNDF
+432 ANDF

-454 EGVKDPVNVTIKQYP
+454 DGVKDPVYVTIKQYP

-477 GWYSTKDKLN
+477 GWYSTKDEFTETDWWGNVTK
-487 TYERYDYLTGKP
+487 RWK
-499 SGKIATT
+499 
-506 VGIDWKDDQKPHKT
+506 GIDWQNDRTLHPEKKDMKMTISMQK
-520 QKGYADANF
+520 
-529 QAKVCIDNNI
+529 
-539 YTYYDKKNGKNYQA
+539 
-553 TTRSNQGEQNNN
+553 
-565 QMYVVQITSTQ
+565 
-576 QDQTDYK
+576 
-583 IGHVTNI
+583 
-590 DPNTKLSQENVVSP
+590 
-604 AFMLASQLG
+604 
-613 TVSPFSYG
+613 
-621 VNASDHCDKYVEVR
+621 
-635 TDGTKY
+635 
-641 TDWRLPTAAE
+641 
-651 IGVIGKYQNNKTQN
+651 
-665 VMSEVLKAY
+665 
-674 SYWALNGNQV
+674 
-684 TANKDGSGSGYVRC
+684 
-698 VRDLSP
+698 
-704 KEVKELENKNE
+704 

>member
-50 ATVSR
+50 ATVSS
-55 AAVASEQTLREA
+55 AVASDQNLREA

-93 LQSNQTAIL
+93 LQSNRKEVL
-102 RQGNWK
+102 GKNNWK

-115 NKAYFVYSIANAN
+115 NKGYFVYSIANAK
-128 EDLTQVKSLAD
+128 EDLRQVNSLAD
-139 LKNKVQTDADIW
+139 LEKKVQTDADIW
-151 KPYSSSDKNATKNFL
+151 KPYSSNNATKNFL

-173 TVSKEPN
+173 TVSQEPT

-195 VNLNINVAG
+195 VNLKIDIAG

-210 PTWQLLNYNTKT
+210 PTWQLLNYNTQT
-222 TLFGPNTAKNIASMS
+222 TLFGVNKAKSIASMS
-237 ETETN
+237 ETETS
-242 ETMAKTAAD
+242 ETMAKTTD

-258 SYATSWKD
+258 SYATLWDD

-277 KLKKKGE
+277 MLKKGE
-284 ETSVDY
+284 EKPVDY

-296 RDPKKTKSLDR
+296 RDPKATTKSLER

-332 DLVYDVQKWTQGEKT
+332 NLVYDVQKWTKGEET

-383 CTVKTVAI
+383 CKVETVEI

-407 SFKASAQYAD
+407 YFKASAEYAD
-417 GHGELQDQGTIVIGD
+417 GHSELKDQGTIVIGE
-432 ANNKTNDF
+432 ANNPNANDF

-454 EGVKDPVNVTIKQYP
+454 EDLEDPVYVTIKQYP
-469 LEYIQGIA
+469 LEYIQSIA
-477 GWYSTKDKLN
+477 GWYSTKDELN
-487 TYERYDYLTGKP
+487 TYETTFWGNRYTG
-499 SGKIATT
+499 TT
-506 VGIDWKDDQKPHKT
+506 AGIDWQKDRTLHSKE
-520 QKGYADANF
+520 KGSEDDHF
-529 QAKVCIDNNI
+529 TAKVKEEGDYYI
-539 YTYYDKKNGKNYQA
+539 YEYYDKSVRGGYQA
-553 TTRSNQGEQNNN
+553 KKRQNSTGKSNNR
-565 QMYVVQITSTQ
+565 MYVVQITNTP
-576 QDQTDYK
+576 QDSKYK

-590 DPNTKLSQENVVSP
+590 DKNTKLSSEDVVSP

-613 TVSPFSYG
+613 TVTAFTNENDG
-621 VNASDHCDKYVEVR
+621 KNASEHCDKYIEVR
-635 TDGTKY
+635 KDGKKY
-641 TDWRLPTAAE
+641 TDWRLPTASE
-651 IGVIGKYQNNKTQN
+651 IGVITNYQYKTNQN
-665 VMSEVLKAY
+665 VIDVVLAGG

-684 TANKDGSGSGYVRC
+684 EANPDNEYRGYVRC

-704 KEVKELENKNE
+704 DEVKELENKKE

>member
-55 AAVASEQTLREA
+55 AVASDQALREA

-78 KEYQEQSVNQKLEGN
+78 KEYKEQSVNKKFDGN
-93 LQSNQTAIL
+93 LQSNQKEVL
-102 RQGNWK
+102 GQGNWK

-115 NKAYFVYSIANAN
+115 NKDYFVYSIANAK
-128 EDLTQVKSLAD
+128 EDLQQVNSLAD
-139 LKNKVQTDADIW
+139 LEKKVQTDEDIW
-151 KPYSSSDKNATKNFL
+151 KPYSSNKNATKNFL

-173 TVSKEPN
+173 TVSKEPT

-195 VNLNINVAG
+195 VNLKINVAG

-210 PTWQLLNYNTKT
+210 PTWQLLNYNTQT
-222 TLFGPNTAKNIASMS
+222 TLFGVNTAKSIASMS

-242 ETMAKTAAD
+242 EKMAKTAD

-258 SYATSWKD
+258 SYATLWDD

-277 KLKKKGE
+277 MLKKGE
-284 ETSVDY
+284 EKPVDY

-296 RDPKKTKSLDR
+296 RDPKATKSLER

-332 DLVYDVQKWTQGEKT
+332 NLVYDVQKWTKGEET

-374 TIKFYGSGK
+374 TIKFYGSGECK
-383 CTVKTVAI
+383 VETVEI

-407 SFKASAQYAD
+407 YFKASANYAE
-417 GHGELQDQGTIVIGD
+417 GHGELKDKGTIVIGKENST
-432 ANNKTNDF
+432 ANDF

-454 EGVKDPVNVTIKQYP
+454 DGLEELVTIKQYP

-477 GWYSTKDKLN
+477 GWYSTKDGWVDWQTDQVSHQTQK
-487 TYERYDYLTGKP
+487 TYSDDNFNARVYENNNMYEYYDYGRGYWGNKP
-499 SGKIATT
+499 PFTA
-506 VGIDWKDDQKPHKT
+506 
-520 QKGYADANF
+520 QKGSRL
-529 QAKVCIDNNI
+529 
-539 YTYYDKKNGKNYQA
+539 T
-553 TTRSNQGEQNNN
+553 EQNNN
-565 QMYVVQITSTQ
+565 QMYVVQITE
-576 QDQTDYK
+576 TDGTYV
-583 IGHVTNI
+583 IGHGTSDN
-590 DPNTKLSQENVVSP
+590 DDMVSP

-613 TVSPFSYG
+613 VVTVNEYNSSFKIAK
-621 VNASDHCDKYVEVR
+621 NHCDKYIEVN
-635 TDGTKY
+635 TDKKKY
-641 TDWRLPTAAE
+641 TDWRLPTPSE
-651 IGVIGKYQNNKTQN
+651 VKVICKYQNNKNQN
-665 VMSEVLKAY
+665 VMSEVLKRQY
-674 SYWALNGNQV
+674 YWTRNGQK
-684 TANKDGSGSGYVRC
+684 TLANSQDNLSQGFIRC

-704 KEVKELENKNE
+704 DEVKKLENKNE

>member
-55 AAVASEQTLREA
+55 AVASDQALREA

-78 KEYQEQSVNQKLEGN
+78 QEYKELSVNKKFDSN
-93 LQSNQTAIL
+93 LQSNQKEVL
-102 RQGNWK
+102 GQGNWK

-115 NKAYFVYSIANAN
+115 NKNYFVYSIANAK

-139 LKNKVQTDADIW
+139 LEKKVQTDEDIW
-151 KPYSSSDKNATKNFL
+151 KPYSSDKNATKNFL

-173 TVSKEPN
+173 TVSKEPT
-180 QTIDSKLTRAAAKIV
+180 QTIDSKLTRAASKIV
-195 VNLNINVAG
+195 VNLKINVAG

-222 TLFGPNTAKNIASMS
+222 TLFGVNTAKSIASMS

-242 ETMAKTAAD
+242 EKMAKTAD

-258 SYATSWKD
+258 SYATLWDD

-277 KLKKKGE
+277 MLKKGE
-284 ETSVDY
+284 EKPVDY

-296 RDPKKTKSLDR
+296 RDPKATKSLER

-327 YGDAM
+327 YGEAM
-332 DLVYDVQKWTQGEKT
+332 NLVYDVQKWTKGKET

-374 TIKFYGSGK
+374 TIKFYGSGECK
-383 CTVKTVAI
+383 VETKEI
-391 YYYDKNGKKQ
+391 YYYDKNGNKQ
-401 SCSGSQ
+401 KCSGNQ
-407 SFKASAQYAD
+407 YFNASANYAD
-417 GHGELQDQGTIVIGD
+417 GHGELKDKGTIVIG
-432 ANNKTNDF
+432 AENSTAVNDF

-454 EGVKDPVNVTIKQYP
+454 DGLEEIVTIKQYP

-477 GWYSTKDKLN
+477 GWYSTKD
-487 TYERYDYLTGKP
+487 GW
-499 SGKIATT
+499 
-506 VGIDWKDDQKPHKT
+506 VDWQTDQTSHQT
-520 QKGYADANF
+520 QKTYDDDIFNAR
-529 QAKVCIDNNI
+529 VYENNNM
-539 YTYYDKKNGKNYQA
+539 YKYYDLGGGWYGNKAPFTAQKGSRL
-553 TTRSNQGEQNNN
+553 TEQNNN
-565 QMYVVQITSTQ
+565 QMYVVQITE
-576 QDQTDYK
+576 TDGTYV
-583 IGHVTNI
+583 IGHGTSDN
-590 DPNTKLSQENVVSP
+590 DDMVSP

-613 TVSPFSYG
+613 V
-621 VNASDHCDKYVEVR
+621 VNISNSSFNMAKNHCDKYIEVN
-635 TDGTKY
+635 TDKKKY
-641 TDWRLPTAAE
+641 TDWRLPTPSE
-651 IGVIGKYQNNKTQN
+651 VKVICKYQNNKNQN
-665 VMSEVLKAY
+665 VMSEVLKRQY
-674 SYWALNGNQV
+674 YWTRNGQR
-684 TANKDGSGSGYVRC
+684 TLANSNDNLSQGFIRC

-704 KEVKELENKNE
+704 DEVKELENKNE

>member
-55 AAVASEQTLREA
+55 AVASDQALREA

-78 KEYQEQSVNQKLEGN
+78 KEYQEQSVNKKFDSN
-93 LQSNQTAIL
+93 LQSNKKEVL

-115 NKAYFVYSIANAN
+115 NKDYFVYSIANAN

-139 LKNKVQTDADIW
+139 LKTQVQTDEDIW
-151 KPYSSSDKNATKNFL
+151 KPYSSKKETKNFL
-166 MTANSDW
+166 MTAINSKW
-173 TVSKEPN
+173 TVSKEPT
-180 QTIDSKLTRAAAKIV
+180 QTIESKLTRAAAKIV
-195 VNLNINVAG
+195 VNLKINVEG
-204 YEVVGE
+204 YKVVGA
-210 PTWQLLNYNTKT
+210 PTWQLLNYNTQT
-222 TLFGPNTAKNIASMS
+222 TLFGVNTAKSIASMS

-242 ETMAKTAAD
+242 ETMAETAD

-258 SYATSWKD
+258 SYATSWDD

-277 KLKKKGE
+277 MLKKGE
-284 ETSVDY
+284 ETPVDY

-296 RDPKKTKSLDR
+296 RDPKETKSLER

-332 DLVYDVQKWTQGEKT
+332 NLVYDVQKWTQGEET
-347 TINAGDQK
+347 TINAGEQK

-383 CTVKTVAI
+383 CTVETVEI

-417 GHGELQDQGTIVIGD
+417 GHGELKDQGTIVIGD
-432 ANNKTNDF
+432 ANNPNANDF

-454 EGVKDPVNVTIKQYP
+454 DGVKDPVNVTIKQYP

-477 GWYSTKDKLN
+477 GWYSTKDEFTVTDWFSST
-487 TYERYDYLTGKP
+487 TYE
-499 SGKIATT
+499 
-506 VGIDWKDDQKPHKT
+506 GIDWQEDRTLHSKEKGSEDAHFFAKVKEPGDKYIYRYSDKRVSGKT
-520 QKGYADANF
+520 YQAQKGSATE
-529 QAKVCIDNNI
+529 KTNN
-539 YTYYDKKNGKNYQA
+539 
-553 TTRSNQGEQNNN
+553 R
-565 QMYVVQITSTQ
+565 MYVVQITNTPQNSK
-576 QDQTDYK
+576 YK

-590 DPNTKLSQENVVSP
+590 DKNTKLSSEDVVSP

-613 TVSPFSYG
+613 TVYAFTG
-621 VNASDHCDKYVEVR
+621 KNDGKNASEHCDKYIEVN
-635 TDGTKY
+635 TDGEKY
-641 TDWRLPTAAE
+641 TNWRLPTASE
-651 IGVIGKYQNNKTQN
+651 IGVITNYQYNKNQN
-665 VMSEVLKAY
+665 VIDVVLAGG

-684 TANKDGSGSGYVRC
+684 EANKNNDERGFVRC

-704 KEVKELENKNE
+704 EEVKELENKKE

>member
-55 AAVASEQTLREA
+55 AVASDQTLREA

-78 KEYQEQSVNQKLEGN
+78 KEYKEQSVNKKFDSN
-93 LQSNQTAIL
+93 LRSNQKEVL
-102 RQGNWK
+102 GQGNWK

-115 NKAYFVYSIANAN
+115 NKDYFVYSIANAK
-128 EDLTQVKSLAD
+128 EDLKQVNSLDD
-139 LKNKVQTDADIW
+139 LVKKVQTDADIW
-151 KPYSSSDKNATKNFL
+151 KPYSSNNATKNFL
-166 MTANSDW
+166 MTANSGW
-173 TVSKEPN
+173 TVSKEPT
-180 QTIDSKLTRAAAKIV
+180 QTIESNLTRAAAKIV
-195 VNLNINVAG
+195 VNLKINVAG

-210 PTWQLLNYNTKT
+210 PTWQLLNYNTQT
-222 TLFGPNTAKNIASMS
+222 TLFGPNTAKSIASMS

-242 ETMAKTAAD
+242 ETMAKTAD

-258 SYATSWKD
+258 SYATLWDD

-277 KLKKKGE
+277 KLKKGE
-284 ETSVDY
+284 EKPVDY

-296 RDPKKTKSLDR
+296 RDPKATKSLDR

-332 DLVYDVQKWTQGEKT
+332 NLVYDVQKWTQGEKT

-374 TIKFYGSGK
+374 TIKFYGSGE
-383 CTVKTVAI
+383 CTVETSEI

-401 SCSGSQ
+401 NFYSGSRQ
-407 SFKASAQYAD
+407 YFNASANYAV
-417 GHGELQDQGTIVIGD
+417 GHDKLKDQGTIVIGD
-432 ANNKTNDF
+432 ENNKTNDF

-454 EGVKDPVNVTIKQYP
+454 EDLTDPVYVTIKQYP

-477 GWYSTKDKLN
+477 GWYSTKSID
-487 TYERYDYLTGKP
+487 GW
-499 SGKIATT
+499 
-506 VGIDWKDDQKPHKT
+506 IDWQTDQASHDTKKT
-520 QKGYADANF
+520 SSDSKFD
-529 QAKVCIDNNI
+529 AKVKDGDYI
-539 YTYYDKKNGKNYQA
+539 YTYQDKRYG
-553 TTRSNQGEQNNN
+553 TRWDGYYYAARKGSEASLGQHNN

-583 IGHVTNI
+583 IGHVTTI
-590 DPNTKLSQENVVSP
+590 DPNTKQSKENVVSP

-613 TVSPFSYG
+613 TVKPFGNG
-621 VNASDHCDKYVEVR
+621 VDASNHCDKYVEVR
-635 TDGTKY
+635 TGGKKY

-651 IGVIGKYQNNKTQN
+651 IGVICKYQNNKTQD
-665 VMSEVLKAY
+665 VMSQVLRAH
-674 SYWALNGNQV
+674 SYWALDGSEV
-684 TANKDGSGSGYVRC
+684 TANENDSDTGYVRC

-704 KEVKELENKNE
+704 EEVKELENKNE

>member
-55 AAVASEQTLREA
+55 AVASDQALREA

-78 KEYQEQSVNQKLEGN
+78 KEYQEQSVNEKFDNN
-93 LQSNQTAIL
+93 LQSNKKEVL
-102 RQGNWK
+102 GQGNWK
-108 VDLNLQE
+108 VNLNLQE
-115 NKAYFVYSIANAN
+115 NKNYFVYSIANAK
-128 EDLTQVKSLAD
+128 EDLQQVNSLAD
-139 LKNKVQTDADIW
+139 LEKKVQTDEDIW
-151 KPYSSSDKNATKNFL
+151 KPYSNKNATKNFL

-173 TVSKEPN
+173 TVSKEPT

-195 VNLNINVAG
+195 VNLKINIAG
-204 YEVVGE
+204 YEVVGT
-210 PTWQLLNYNTKT
+210 PTWQLLNYNTQT
-222 TLFGPNTAKNIASMS
+222 TLFGVNTAKSIASMS

-242 ETMAKTAAD
+242 EQMAKTAD

-258 SYATSWKD
+258 SYATLWDD

-277 KLKKKGE
+277 MLKKGE
-284 ETSVDY
+284 EKPVDY

-296 RDPKKTKSLDR
+296 RNPKETKSLDR

-332 DLVYDVQKWTQGEKT
+332 NLVYDVQKWTKGEET
-347 TINAGDQK
+347 TINAGEQK

-374 TIKFYGSGK
+374 TIKFYGSGE
-383 CTVKTVAI
+383 CNVETVEI
-391 YYYDKNGKKQ
+391 YYYDKNGNKQ

-407 SFKASAQYAD
+407 YFKASANYAD
-417 GHGELQDQGTIVIGD
+417 GHGELKDQGTIVIGKENSET
-432 ANNKTNDF
+432 ANDF

-454 EGVKDPVNVTIKQYP
+454 DGVKDPVYVTIKQYP

-477 GWYSTKDKLN
+477 GWYSTKDEFTETDWWGNVTK
-487 TYERYDYLTGKP
+487 RWK
-499 SGKIATT
+499 
-506 VGIDWKDDQKPHKT
+506 GIDWQNDRTLHPGK
-520 QKGYADANF
+520 KGYEDDHFN
-529 QAKVCIDNNI
+529 AKVKEEGDTKI
-539 YTYYDKKNGKNYQA
+539 YEYYDKKVKGGYKATKYEKSTGK
-553 TTRSNQGEQNNN
+553 SNNR
-565 QMYVVQITSTQ
+565 MYVVQITNTPQNSK
-576 QDQTDYK
+576 YK

-590 DPNTKLSQENVVSP
+590 DKNTKLSSEDVVSP

-613 TVSPFSYG
+613 TVTAFTDENDG
-621 VNASDHCDKYVEVR
+621 KNASEHCDKYIEVR
-635 TDGTKY
+635 KDGKKY
-641 TDWRLPTAAE
+641 TDWRLPTASE
-651 IGVIGKYQNNKTQN
+651 IGVITNYQYKTNQN
-665 VMSEVLKAY
+665 VIDVVLAGG

-684 TANKDGSGSGYVRC
+684 EANPDNAYRGYVRC

-704 KEVKELENKNE
+704 DEVKELENKKE

>member
-55 AAVASEQTLREA
+55 AVASDIALRKA

-78 KEYQEQSVNQKLEGN
+78 KEYQEQSVNKKFDSN
-93 LQSNQTAIL
+93 LQSNQKEVL
-102 RQGNWK
+102 GKGNWK
-108 VDLNLQE
+108 VNLNLQE
-115 NKAYFVYSIANAN
+115 NKDYFVYSIANAK
-128 EDLTQVKSLAD
+128 EDLQQVNSLAD
-139 LKNKVQTDADIW
+139 LEKKVQTDEDIW
-151 KPYSSSDKNATKNFL
+151 KPYSSKNATKNFL

-173 TVSKEPN
+173 TVSKEPT

-195 VNLNINVAG
+195 VNLKINVAG

-210 PTWQLLNYNTKT
+210 PTWQLLNYNTQT
-222 TLFGPNTAKNIASMS
+222 TLFGVNTAKSIASMS

-242 ETMAKTAAD
+242 EKMAQTAD

-258 SYATSWKD
+258 SYATLWDD

-277 KLKKKGE
+277 MLKKGE
-284 ETSVDY
+284 ETPVDY

-296 RDPKKTKSLDR
+296 RDPKATKSLDR

-332 DLVYDVQKWTQGEKT
+332 NLVYDVQKWTKGEET

-374 TIKFYGSGK
+374 TIKFYGSGECK
-383 CTVKTVAI
+383 VETKEI
-391 YYYDKNGKKQ
+391 YYYDKNGNKQ
-401 SCSGSQ
+401 KCSGNQ
-407 SFKASAQYAD
+407 YFKASANYAD
-417 GHGELQDQGTIVIGD
+417 GHGELKDKGTIVIG
-432 ANNKTNDF
+432 AKNSTTANDF

-454 EGVKDPVNVTIKQYP
+454 DGLEEIVTIKQYP

-477 GWYSTKDKLN
+477 GWYSTKDEFTETDWWGNVTK
-487 TYERYDYLTGKP
+487 RWK
-499 SGKIATT
+499 
-506 VGIDWKDDQKPHKT
+506 GIDWQNDRTLHPEK
-520 QKGYADANF
+520 KGYEDDHFN
-529 QAKVCIDNNI
+529 AKVKEEGDTKI
-539 YTYYDKKNGKNYQA
+539 YEYYDKKVIGEYQA
-553 TTRSNQGEQNNN
+553 KKKQSSTGKSNNR
-565 QMYVVQITSTQ
+565 MYVVQITNISQ
-576 QDQTDYK
+576 NSSYK

-590 DPNTKLSQENVVSP
+590 DPNTKQSQEDVVSP

-613 TVSPFSYG
+613 TVKAFSDDEG
-621 VNASDHCDKYVEVR
+621 VEASNHCDKYVEVR
-635 TDGTKY
+635 TDGKKY
-641 TDWRLPTAAE
+641 TDWRLPTASE
-651 IGVIGKYQNNKTQN
+651 IGVITKYQYDKNQN
-665 VMSEVLKAY
+665 VIDVVLAGG
-674 SYWALNGNQV
+674 SYWALNGSQV
-684 TANKDGSGSGYVRC
+684 EANPDNELTGYVRC

-704 KEVKELENKNE
+704 DEVKELENKKE

>member
-55 AAVASEQTLREA
+55 AAVPSDQTLREA

-78 KEYQEQSVNQKLEGN
+78 KEYKEQSVNKKFDHN
-93 LQSNQTAIL
+93 LQSNQKEIL
-102 RQGNWK
+102 GQGNWK

-115 NKAYFVYSIANAN
+115 NKDYFVYSIANAN

-139 LKNKVQTDADIW
+139 LKKKVQTDKDIW
-151 KPYSSSDKNATKNFL
+151 KPYSSDNATKNFL
-166 MTANSDW
+166 MTANSLW
-173 TVSKEPN
+173 TVSKEPT

-195 VNLNINVAG
+195 VNLKINVAD
-204 YEVVGE
+204 YKVEGE
-210 PTWQLLNYNTKT
+210 PTWQLLNYNTQT

-237 ETETN
+237 ETATN
-242 ETMAKTAAD
+242 EKMAKTED

-258 SYATSWKD
+258 SYATLWDD

-277 KLKKKGE
+277 MLKKGE
-284 ETSVDY
+284 ETPVDY

-296 RDPKKTKSLDR
+296 RDPKETKSLER
-307 NYVYTANA
+307 NHVYTANA

-332 DLVYDVQKWTQGEKT
+332 DLVYDVQKWTQGEET
-347 TINAGDQK
+347 IINAGDQK

-383 CTVKTVAI
+383 CTVETVEI

-407 SFKASAQYAD
+407 NFKASAQYAE
-417 GHGELQDQGTIVIGD
+417 GHGELKDQGTIVIGD
-432 ANNKTNDF
+432 ANNATNDF

-477 GWYSTKDKLN
+477 GWYSTKDEFTETDWWGNVTK
-487 TYERYDYLTGKP
+487 RWK
-499 SGKIATT
+499 
-506 VGIDWKDDQKPHKT
+506 GIDWQNDRTLHPEKKGYKDDHF
-520 QKGYADANF
+520 N
-529 QAKVCIDNNI
+529 AKVKEEGDTKI
-539 YTYYDKKNGKNYQA
+539 YEYYDKKVKGGYKATKYEESTGK
-553 TTRSNQGEQNNN
+553 SNNR
-565 QMYVVQITSTQ
+565 MYVVQITNTPQNSK
-576 QDQTDYK
+576 YK

-590 DPNTKLSQENVVSP
+590 DKNTKLSSEDVVSP

-613 TVSPFSYG
+613 TVTAFTDENDG
-621 VNASDHCDKYVEVR
+621 KNASEHCDKYIEVR
-635 TDGTKY
+635 KDGKKY
-641 TDWRLPTAAE
+641 TDWRLPTASE
-651 IGVIGKYQNNKTQN
+651 IGVITNYQYKTNQN
-665 VMSEVLKAY
+665 VIDVVLAGG

-684 TANKDGSGSGYVRC
+684 EANPDNAYRGYVRC

-704 KEVKELENKNE
+704 DEVKELENKNE

>member
-55 AAVASEQTLREA
+55 AAVASDQNLREA

-78 KEYQEQSVNQKLEGN
+78 KEYKEQSVNKKFDSN
-93 LQSNQTAIL
+93 LQSNQKEIL
-102 RQGNWK
+102 GQGNWK

-115 NKAYFVYSIANAN
+115 NKDYFVYSIANAK

-139 LKNKVQTDADIW
+139 LKTQVQTDEDIW
-151 KPYSSSDKNATKNFL
+151 KPYSSNKNATKNFL
-166 MTANSDW
+166 MTAINSKW
-173 TVSKEPN
+173 TVSKEPT
-180 QTIDSKLTRAAAKIV
+180 QTIESKLTRAAAKIV
-195 VNLNINVAG
+195 VNLKINVED

-210 PTWQLLNYNTKT
+210 PTWQLLNYNTQT
-222 TLFGPNTAKNIASMS
+222 TLFGVNKAKSIASMS

-242 ETMAKTAAD
+242 ETMAKTAD

-258 SYATSWKD
+258 SYATLWDD

-277 KLKKKGE
+277 MLRKGE
-284 ETSVDY
+284 ETPVDY

-296 RDPKKTKSLDR
+296 RDPKETKSLER
-307 NYVYTANA
+307 NHVYTANA

-332 DLVYDVQKWTQGEKT
+332 DLVYDVQKWTQGEET
-347 TINAGDQK
+347 TINAGEQK

-383 CTVKTVAI
+383 CTVETVEI

-417 GHGELQDQGTIVIGD
+417 GHGELMDQGTIVIGD
-432 ANNKTNDF
+432 ANNPNANDF

-454 EGVKDPVNVTIKQYP
+454 DGVKDPVNVTIKQYP

-477 GWYSTKDKLN
+477 GWYSTKDEFTVTN
-487 TYERYDYLTGKP
+487 WISSTTYE
-499 SGKIATT
+499 
-506 VGIDWKDDQKPHKT
+506 GIDWQEDRTLHSKEKGSEDDHF
-520 QKGYADANF
+520 N
-529 QAKVCIDNNI
+529 AKVKEEGDYYI
-539 YTYYDKKNGKNYQA
+539 YEYYDNEVRGGYQA
-553 TTRSNQGEQNNN
+553 TKKRSSTGKSNNR
-565 QMYVVQITSTQ
+565 MYVVQITNTPQNSK
-576 QDQTDYK
+576 YK

-590 DPNTKLSQENVVSP
+590 DKNTKLSSEDVVSP

-613 TVSPFSYG
+613 TVTAFTNKNDG
-621 VNASDHCDKYVEVR
+621 KNASEHCDKYIEVR
-635 TDGTKY
+635 KDGKKY
-641 TDWRLPTAAE
+641 TDWRLPTASE
-651 IGVIGKYQNNKTQN
+651 IGVITKYQYDKNQN
-665 VMSEVLKAY
+665 VIDVVLAGG
-674 SYWALNGNQV
+674 SYWALNGKQV
-684 TANKDGSGSGYVRC
+684 EANPNDTYTGYVRC

-704 KEVKELENKNE
+704 EEVKELENKKE

>member
-55 AAVASEQTLREA
+55 AAVPSEQTLREA

-78 KEYQEQSVNQKLEGN
+78 KEYQEQSVNKKFDRN
-93 LQSNQTAIL
+93 LQSNQKEIL
-102 RQGNWK
+102 GQGNWK

-115 NKAYFVYSIANAN
+115 NKDYFVYSIANAN

-139 LKNKVQTDADIW
+139 LETKVQTDEDIW
-151 KPYSSSDKNATKNFL
+151 KPYSSDNATKNFL
-166 MTANSDW
+166 MTTKSPW
-173 TVSKEPN
+173 TVSKEPT
-180 QTIDSKLTRAAAKIV
+180 QTIESNLTRAAAKIV
-195 VNLNINVAG
+195 VNLKINVAG
-204 YEVVGE
+204 YEVVGK
-210 PTWQLLNYNTKT
+210 PTWQLLNYNTQT
-222 TLFGPNTAKNIASMS
+222 TLFGVNKAKSIASMS
-237 ETETN
+237 ETEAI
-242 ETMAKTAAD
+242 ETMAETAD

-258 SYATSWKD
+258 SYATSWED

-277 KLKKKGE
+277 MLKKDGE
-284 ETSVDY
+284 TPVDY

-296 RDPKKTKSLDR
+296 RDPKETKSLKR

-332 DLVYDVQKWTQGEKT
+332 DLVYDVQKWTKGEET

-374 TIKFYGSGK
+374 TIKFYGSGECK
-383 CTVKTVAI
+383 VETDEI
-391 YYYDKNGKKQ
+391 YYYDKNGNKQ
-401 SCSGSQ
+401 ACSGSQ
-407 SFKASAQYAD
+407 YFNASANYAE
-417 GHGELQDQGTIVIGD
+417 GHGELKDQGTIVIGD
-432 ANNKTNDF
+432 ANNATNDF

-477 GWYSTKDKLN
+477 GWYSTKDEFTVTNLISST
-487 TYERYDYLTGKP
+487 TYE
-499 SGKIATT
+499 
-506 VGIDWKDDQKPHKT
+506 GIDWLEDRTLHSKE
-520 QKGYADANF
+520 KGSEDAHFN
-529 QAKVCIDNNI
+529 AKVKEEGDYYI
-539 YTYYDKKNGKNYQA
+539 YEYYDKEVRGGYQA
-553 TTRSNQGEQNNN
+553 TKKRSSTGKSNNR
-565 QMYVVQITSTQ
+565 MYVVQITNTPQNSK
-576 QDQTDYK
+576 YK

-590 DPNTKLSQENVVSP
+590 DKNTKLSSEDVVSP

-613 TVSPFSYG
+613 TVTAFTDENDG
-621 VNASDHCDKYVEVR
+621 KNASEHCDKYIEVR
-635 TDGTKY
+635 KDGKPY
-641 TDWRLPTAAE
+641 TDWRLPTASE
-651 IGVIGKYQNNKTQN
+651 IGVITNYQYKTNQN
-665 VMSEVLKAY
+665 VIDVVLAGG
-674 SYWALNGNQV
+674 SYWALNGKQV
-684 TANKDGSGSGYVRC
+684 TANTNNYNKGYVRC

-704 KEVKELENKNE
+704 DEVKELENKNE

>member
-55 AAVASEQTLREA
+55 AVASDQALREA
-67 ALDNL
+67 ELDNL

-78 KEYQEQSVNQKLEGN
+78 KEYQEQSVNKKFDSN
-93 LQSNQTAIL
+93 LQSNKKEVL
-102 RQGNWK
+102 GQGNWK

-115 NKAYFVYSIANAN
+115 NKDYFVYSIANAK
-128 EDLTQVKSLAD
+128 EDLQQVNSLAD
-139 LKNKVQTDADIW
+139 LEKKVQTDEDIW
-151 KPYSSSDKNATKNFL
+151 KPYSNKNATKNFL
-166 MTANSDW
+166 MTAINSKW
-173 TVSKEPN
+173 TVSKEPT

-195 VNLNINVAG
+195 VNLKINVAG

-222 TLFGPNTAKNIASMS
+222 TLFGVNTAKSIASMS

-242 ETMAKTAAD
+242 EKMAETTD

-258 SYATSWKD
+258 SYATLWD
-266 NASAPQAKIKV
+266 NNASAPQAKIKV
-277 KLKKKGE
+277 MLKKGE
-284 ETSVDY
+284 EKPVDY

-296 RDPKKTKSLDR
+296 RDPKATKSLER

-332 DLVYDVQKWTQGEKT
+332 NLVYDVQKWTKGEET

-374 TIKFYGSGK
+374 TIKFYGSGECK
-383 CTVKTVAI
+383 VETVEI

-407 SFKASAQYAD
+407 YFNASAQYAD
-417 GHGELQDQGTIVIGD
+417 GHSELKDQGTIVIGD
-432 ANNKTNDF
+432 ANNPNANAF

-454 EGVKDPVNVTIKQYP
+454 EGVKDPVDVTIKQYP

-477 GWYSTKDKLN
+477 GWYSTKDEFTETDRWGNVTK
-487 TYERYDYLTGKP
+487 YE
-499 SGKIATT
+499 
-506 VGIDWKDDQKPHKT
+506 GIDWQTDR
-520 QKGYADANF
+520 DAHSEWKASSDSKFN
-529 QAKVCIDNNI
+529 AKVKDGDYI
-539 YTYYDKKNGKNYQA
+539 YNYSDKIYGDWYNGYYYKAEKGSKAKNDQH
-553 TTRSNQGEQNNN
+553 NN

-576 QDQTDYK
+576 QNQTDYK

-590 DPNTKLSQENVVSP
+590 DPETKQSQENVVSP

-613 TVSPFSYG
+613 TVQTFGNG
-621 VNASDHCDKYVEVR
+621 VNASNHCDKYVEVR
-635 TDGTKY
+635 MDGKKY
-641 TDWRLPTAAE
+641 IDWRLPTAAE
-651 IGVIGKYQNNKTQN
+651 IGVITKYQYDSKQN
-665 VMSEVLKAY
+665 VMIEVLKGKE
-674 SYWALNGNQV
+674 YWAL
-684 TANKDGSGSGYVRC
+684 DGSKVTTKSNNTGSGYVRC

-704 KEVKELENKNE
+704 DEVKELENKKE

>member
-55 AAVASEQTLREA
+55 AVASDQALREA

-78 KEYQEQSVNQKLEGN
+78 KEYQEQSVNKKFDSN
-93 LQSNQTAIL
+93 LQSNQKEIL
-102 RQGNWK
+102 GQGNWK

-115 NKAYFVYSIANAN
+115 NKDYFVYSIANAK
-128 EDLTQVKSLAD
+128 EDLQQVKSLAD
-139 LKNKVQTDADIW
+139 LEKKVQTDEDIW
-151 KPYSSSDKNATKNFL
+151 KPYSSSKNATKNFL
-166 MTANSDW
+166 MTANSGW
-173 TVSKEPN
+173 TVSKEPT

-195 VNLNINVAG
+195 VNLKINVAG
-204 YEVVGE
+204 YEVVGK
-210 PTWQLLNYNTKT
+210 PTWQLLNYNTQT

-242 ETMAKTAAD
+242 ETMAKTAD

-258 SYATSWKD
+258 SYATLWDD

-277 KLKKKGE
+277 MLKKGE
-284 ETSVDY
+284 EKPVDY

-296 RDPKKTKSLDR
+296 RDPKATKSLDR

-332 DLVYDVQKWTQGEKT
+332 NLVYDVQKWTKGEET
-347 TINAGDQK
+347 TINAGNQK

-374 TIKFYGSGK
+374 TIKFYGSGECK
-383 CTVKTVAI
+383 VETVEI
-391 YYYDKNGKKQ
+391 YYYDKNGNKKP
-401 SCSGSQ
+401 CSGNQ
-407 SFKASAQYAD
+407 YFKASAKYAD
-417 GHGELQDQGTIVIGD
+417 GHGELKDKGTIVIG
-432 ANNKTNDF
+432 AKNSTTVNDF

-454 EGVKDPVNVTIKQYP
+454 DGLEEIVTIKQYP

-477 GWYSTKDKLN
+477 GWYSTKDEFTN
-487 TYERYDYLTGKP
+487 TYWSWGWVTETME
-499 SGKIATT
+499 
-506 VGIDWKDDQKPHKT
+506 GIDWQKDRTVHSKK
-520 QKGYADANF
+520 KGSEDDHFN
-529 QAKVCIDNNI
+529 AKVKEKGDTEI
-539 YTYYDKKNGKNYQA
+539 YEYYDNDVRGGYQA
-553 TTRSNQGEQNNN
+553 TKKRSSTGKSNNR
-565 QMYVVQITSTQ
+565 MYVVQITNISQ
-576 QDQTDYK
+576 NSKYK

-590 DPNTKLSQENVVSP
+590 DPNTKQSQEDVVSP

-613 TVSPFSYG
+613 TVSSFSDDEG
-621 VNASDHCDKYVEVR
+621 VKASNHCDKYVEVR
-635 TDGTKY
+635 TDGKKY
-641 TDWRLPTAAE
+641 TDWRLPTASE
-651 IGVIGKYQNNKTQN
+651 IGVITKYQYDKKQN
-665 VMSEVLKAY
+665 VIDVVLAGG
-674 SYWALNGNQV
+674 SYWALNGKEVKTNNGNSY
-684 TANKDGSGSGYVRC
+684 TGYVRC

-704 KEVKELENKNE
+704 DEVKELENKKE

>member
-55 AAVASEQTLREA
+55 AVASDQALREA

-78 KEYQEQSVNQKLEGN
+78 KEYKEQSVNKKFDSN
-93 LQSNQTAIL
+93 LQSNQKEIL
-102 RQGNWK
+102 GQGNWK
-108 VDLNLQE
+108 VNLNLQE
-115 NKAYFVYSIANAN
+115 NKDYFVYSIANAK
-128 EDLTQVKSLAD
+128 EDLKQVNSLAD
-139 LKNKVQTDADIW
+139 LENKVQTDADIW
-151 KPYSSSDKNATKNFL
+151 KPYSSDNATKNFL
-166 MTANSDW
+166 MTANSPW
-173 TVSKEPN
+173 TVSQEPT

-195 VNLNINVAG
+195 VNLKINVAG
-204 YEVVGE
+204 YEVVGI
-210 PTWQLLNYNTKT
+210 PTWQLLNYNTQT
-222 TLFGPNTAKNIASMS
+222 TLFGPNTAKSIASMS

-242 ETMAKTAAD
+242 EAMAKTAD

-258 SYATSWKD
+258 SYATLWDD

-277 KLKKKGE
+277 MLRKGE
-284 ETSVDY
+284 EKPVDY

-296 RDPKKTKSLDR
+296 RDPKATKSLDR

-332 DLVYDVQKWTQGEKT
+332 NLVYDVQKWTKGEET

-374 TIKFYGSGK
+374 TIKFYGSGECK
-383 CTVKTVAI
+383 VETVEI

-407 SFKASAQYAD
+407 YFNASANYAE
-417 GHGELQDQGTIVIGD
+417 GHGELKDKGTIVIGKENST
-432 ANNKTNDF
+432 ANDF

-454 EGVKDPVNVTIKQYP
+454 DGLEELVTIKQYP

-477 GWYSTKDKLN
+477 GWYSTKDGWIDWQTDQAEHN
-487 TYERYDYLTGKP
+487 TRKTYNDDIFNARVYENNNMYEYYDYGTGWWGTRP
-499 SGKIATT
+499 PFTA
-506 VGIDWKDDQKPHKT
+506 
-520 QKGYADANF
+520 QKGSRL
-529 QAKVCIDNNI
+529 
-539 YTYYDKKNGKNYQA
+539 T
-553 TTRSNQGEQNNN
+553 EQNNN
-565 QMYVVQITSTQ
+565 QMYVVQITE
-576 QDQTDYK
+576 TDGTYV
-583 IGHVTNI
+583 IGHGTSDN
-590 DPNTKLSQENVVSP
+590 DDMVSP

-613 TVSPFSYG
+613 VVTISNSSFDMAK
-621 VNASDHCDKYVEVR
+621 NHCDKYIEVN
-635 TDGTKY
+635 TDKKKY
-641 TDWRLPTAAE
+641 TDWRLPTPSE
-651 IGVIGKYQNNKTQN
+651 VKVICKYQNNKNQN
-665 VMSEVLKAY
+665 VMSEVLKRQY
-674 SYWALNGNQV
+674 YWTRNGEK
-684 TANKDGSGSGYVRC
+684 TLANSQDELSQGFIRC

-704 KEVKELENKNE
+704 DEVKELENKKE

>member
-55 AAVASEQTLREA
+55 AVASDIDLREA

-72 YVKIFD
+72 YVKIFN
-78 KEYQEQSVNQKLEGN
+78 KESQEQSVNEMLKDN
-93 LQSNQTAIL
+93 LQSNKKEIL
-102 RQGNWK
+102 GQGNWK
-108 VDLNLQE
+108 VNLNLQE
-115 NKAYFVYSIANAN
+115 NKDYFVYSIANAK
-128 EDLTQVKSLAD
+128 EDLQQVNSLAD
-139 LKNKVQTDADIW
+139 LEKKVQTDEDIW
-151 KPYSSSDKNATKNFL
+151 KPYSNKNATKKNFL
-166 MTANSDW
+166 MTANSLW
-173 TVSKEPN
+173 TVSKEPT
-180 QTIDSKLTRAAAKIV
+180 QTIESNLTRAAAKIV
-195 VNLNINVAG
+195 VNLKINVED
-204 YEVVGE
+204 YEVVGV

-222 TLFGPNTAKNIASMS
+222 TLFGPNTAKSIASMS

-242 ETMAKTAAD
+242 ETKAKTAAD

-258 SYATSWKD
+258 SYATSWNN

-284 ETSVDY
+284 KTSVDY

-296 RDPKKTKSLDR
+296 RDPKETKSLER

-315 TVTSLGSSSDIT
+315 TVKSLGSSSDIT

-374 TIKFYGSGK
+374 TIKFYGSGE
-383 CTVKTVAI
+383 CTVKTSEI

-401 SCSGSQ
+401 NLYSGSRQ
-407 SFKASAQYAD
+407 YFNASANYAV
-417 GHGELQDQGTIVIGD
+417 GHDKLKDQGTIVIGD
-432 ANNKTNDF
+432 ENNKTNDF

-454 EGVKDPVNVTIKQYP
+454 EGVEDPVYVTIKQYP

-477 GWYSTKDKLN
+477 GWYSTKDEFTKTDRKGN
-487 TYERYDYLTGKP
+487 IIRYE
-499 SGKIATT
+499 A
-506 VGIDWKDDQKPHKT
+506 IDWQTDRTVHPKEKT
-520 QKGYADANF
+520 SGDAHF
-529 QAKVCIDNNI
+529 TAKVKEEGDYYI
-539 YTYYDKKNGKNYQA
+539 YEYYDNDVRGGYQA
-553 TTRSNQGEQNNN
+553 TKKRSSTGKSNNR
-565 QMYVVQITSTQ
+565 MYVVQITNTPQNSK
-576 QDQTDYK
+576 YK

-590 DPNTKLSQENVVSP
+590 DKETKLSSEDVVSP

-613 TVSPFSYG
+613 TVLPFDDG
-621 VNASDHCDKYVEVR
+621 VDASEHCDKYIEVR
-635 TDGTKY
+635 KDGKKY
-641 TDWRLPTAAE
+641 TDWRLPTASE
-651 IGVIGKYQNNKTQN
+651 IGVITNYQYKTNQN
-665 VMSEVLKAY
+665 VIDVVLAGKT
-674 SYWALNGNQV
+674 YWALNGSQV
-684 TANKDGSGSGYVRC
+684 TANTNNRNTGFVRC

-704 KEVKELENKNE
+704 EEVKDLENKNE

>member
-55 AAVASEQTLREA
+55 AVASDQALREA

-78 KEYQEQSVNQKLEGN
+78 QEYKEQSVNEMLKDN
-93 LQSNQTAIL
+93 LQSNKKEIL
-102 RQGNWK
+102 GKGNWK
-108 VDLNLQE
+108 VNLNLQE
-115 NKAYFVYSIANAN
+115 NKDYFVYSIANAN

-139 LKNKVQTDADIW
+139 LENKVQTDADIW
-151 KPYSSSDKNATKNFL
+151 KPYSSDKNATKNFL
-166 MTANSDW
+166 MTANSPW
-173 TVSKEPN
+173 TVSQEPT

-195 VNLNINVAG
+195 VNLKINVAG

-222 TLFGPNTAKNIASMS
+222 TLFGVNTAKSIASMS

-242 ETMAKTAAD
+242 EKMDKTAD

-258 SYATSWKD
+258 SYATLWDD

-277 KLKKKGE
+277 MLKKGE
-284 ETSVDY
+284 EKPVDY

-296 RDPKKTKSLDR
+296 RDPKATKSLDR

-332 DLVYDVQKWTQGEKT
+332 NLVYDVQKWTKGEET

-383 CTVKTVAI
+383 CTVETSEI
-391 YYYDKNGKKQ
+391 YYYDKNGNKQ
-401 SCSGSQ
+401 ACSGSQ
-407 SFKASAQYAD
+407 HFKASAEYAK
-417 GHGELQDQGTIVIGD
+417 GHSELKDKGTIVIGD
-432 ANNKTNDF
+432 AKNPNANDF

-454 EGVKDPVNVTIKQYP
+454 DGVEDPVYVTIKQYP

-477 GWYSTKDKLN
+477 GWYSTKSIDGWIDWQEDQASHDRWKKSSDDN
-487 TYERYDYLTGKP
+487 FNAKVKIGTKIYEYNDYYSYYYGYYYAKYDQDAP
-499 SGKIATT
+499 SGR
-506 VGIDWKDDQKPHKT
+506 D
-520 QKGYADANF
+520 
-529 QAKVCIDNNI
+529 
-539 YTYYDKKNGKNYQA
+539 
-553 TTRSNQGEQNNN
+553 NN
-565 QMYVVQITSTQ
+565 QMYVVQITSTN
-576 QDQTDYK
+576 QTSSDYK

-590 DPNTKLSQENVVSP
+590 NEKTKLSPENVVSP

-613 TVSPFSYG
+613 TVSTFSKG
-621 VNASDHCDKYVEVR
+621 VNASNHCDKYVEVR
-635 TDGTKY
+635 TDGKKY
-641 TDWRLPTAAE
+641 TGWRLPTAAE
-651 IGVIGKYQNNKTQN
+651 IGVITKYQYDSKQN
-665 VMSEVLKAY
+665 VMSEVLRGRQ
-674 SYWALNGNQV
+674 YWALDGSKV
-684 TANKDGSGSGYVRC
+684 TANKNGSGSGYVRC

-704 KEVKELENKNE
+704 DEVKELENKKE

>member
-55 AAVASEQTLREA
+55 AVASDQTLREA

-78 KEYQEQSVNQKLEGN
+78 KEYKEQSVNKKFDRN
-93 LQSNQTAIL
+93 LQSNQKEIL
-102 RQGNWK
+102 GQGNWK

-115 NKAYFVYSIANAN
+115 NKDYFVYSIANAK
-128 EDLTQVKSLAD
+128 EDLQQVSSLAD
-139 LKNKVQTDADIW
+139 LEKKVQTDADIW
-151 KPYSSSDKNATKNFL
+151 KPYSSNNATKNFL
-166 MTANSDW
+166 MTANSGW
-173 TVSKEPN
+173 TVSKEPT
-180 QTIDSKLTRAAAKIV
+180 QTIESMLTRAAAKIV
-195 VNLNINVAG
+195 VNLKINIAG
-204 YEVVGE
+204 YEVVGK
-210 PTWQLLNYNTKT
+210 PTWQLLNYNTQT
-222 TLFGPNTAKNIASMS
+222 TLFGVNTAKSIASMS

-242 ETMAKTAAD
+242 ETMAKTAD

-258 SYATSWKD
+258 SYATLWDD

-277 KLKKKGE
+277 MLKKGE
-284 ETSVDY
+284 ETPVDY

-296 RDPKKTKSLDR
+296 RDPKTTKELER

-332 DLVYDVQKWTQGEKT
+332 NLVYDVQKWTKGEET
-347 TINAGDQK
+347 TINAGEQK

-374 TIKFYGSGK
+374 TIKFYGSGECK
-383 CTVKTVAI
+383 VQTVEI

-407 SFKASAQYAD
+407 YFNASAKYAD
-417 GHGELQDQGTIVIGD
+417 GHGELKDKGTIVIGEEKSTT
-432 ANNKTNDF
+432 ANDF

-454 EGVKDPVNVTIKQYP
+454 EGLEELVTIKQYP

-477 GWYSTKDKLN
+477 GWYSTKD
-487 TYERYDYLTGKP
+487 DW
-499 SGKIATT
+499 
-506 VGIDWKDDQKPHKT
+506 IDWQTDQASHQTKKTYSDDIFNARV
-520 QKGYADANF
+520 YE
-529 QAKVCIDNNI
+529 NNNM
-539 YTYYDKKNGKNYQA
+539 YEYYDNGTGWWGNKPPFTAQKSSRI
-553 TTRSNQGEQNNN
+553 TEQNNN
-565 QMYVVQITSTQ
+565 QMYVVQITE
-576 QDQTDYK
+576 TDGTYV
-583 IGHVTNI
+583 IGHGTSDN
-590 DPNTKLSQENVVSP
+590 DDMVSP

-613 TVSPFSYG
+613 VVSISNSSF
-621 VNASDHCDKYVEVR
+621 NMAKNHCDKYIEVN
-635 TDGTKY
+635 TDKKKY
-641 TDWRLPTAAE
+641 TDWRLPTPSE
-651 IGVIGKYQNNKTQN
+651 VKVICKYQNNKNQN
-665 VMSEVLKAY
+665 VMSEVLKRKY
-674 SYWALNGNQV
+674 YWTRNGQ
-684 TANKDGSGSGYVRC
+684 TTIANSNDNTSQGFIRC

-704 KEVKELENKNE
+704 DEVKELENKNE

>member
-55 AAVASEQTLREA
+55 AVASEQNLREA

-78 KEYQEQSVNQKLEGN
+78 KEYQEQSVNRKFDSN
-93 LQSNQTAIL
+93 LQSNQKEIL
-102 RQGNWK
+102 GQRNWK

-115 NKAYFVYSIANAN
+115 NKDYFVYSIANAK
-128 EDLTQVKSLAD
+128 EDLTQVNSLAD
-139 LKNKVQTDADIW
+139 LENKVQTDADIW
-151 KPYSSSDKNATKNFL
+151 KPYSSDKNATKNFL
-166 MTANSDW
+166 MTANSPW
-173 TVSKEPN
+173 TVSQEPT

-195 VNLNINVAG
+195 VNLKINVAG
-204 YEVVGE
+204 YEVVGI
-210 PTWQLLNYNTKT
+210 PTWQLLNYNTQT
-222 TLFGPNTAKNIASMS
+222 TLFGVNRAKSIASMS

-242 ETMAKTAAD
+242 EAMAKTAD

-258 SYATSWKD
+258 SYATLWDD

-277 KLKKKGE
+277 MLRKGE
-284 ETSVDY
+284 EKPVDY

-296 RDPKKTKSLDR
+296 RDPKATKSLDR

-332 DLVYDVQKWTQGEKT
+332 NLVYDVQKWTKGEET

-374 TIKFYGSGK
+374 TIKFYGSGECK
-383 CTVKTVAI
+383 VETVEI

-407 SFKASAQYAD
+407 YFKASAQYAD
-417 GHGELQDQGTIVIGD
+417 GHGELKDKGTIVIG
-432 ANNKTNDF
+432 AKNSTTVNDF

-454 EGVKDPVNVTIKQYP
+454 DGLEELVTIKQYP

-477 GWYSTKDKLN
+477 GWYSTKDN
-487 TYERYDYLTGKP
+487 W
-499 SGKIATT
+499 
-506 VGIDWKDDQKPHKT
+506 IDWQTDQASHDTEKT
-520 QKGYADANF
+520 SSDSKFNAKVKNGDYIYEYYDANYAEWWWDPNDYKATLGSKA
-529 QAKVCIDNNI
+529 Q
-539 YTYYDKKNGKNYQA
+539 NGQH
-553 TTRSNQGEQNNN
+553 NN
-565 QMYVVQITSTQ
+565 QMYVVQITNTPQNSK
-576 QDQTDYK
+576 YK

-590 DPNTKLSQENVVSP
+590 DKNTKLSSEDVVSP

-613 TVSPFSYG
+613 TVSAFTDKNDG
-621 VNASDHCDKYVEVR
+621 KKASEHCDKYIEVR
-635 TDGTKY
+635 KDGKKY
-641 TDWRLPTAAE
+641 TDWRLPTASE
-651 IGVIGKYQNNKTQN
+651 IGVITNYQYKTNQN
-665 VMSEVLKAY
+665 VIDVVLAGKT
-674 SYWALNGNQV
+674 YWALNGSQV
-684 TANKDGSGSGYVRC
+684 TANTNNRYTGYVRC

-704 KEVKELENKNE
+704 DEVKELENKNE